1 MTASP
6 FSSHYSGA
14 RELFRAAAISAGA
27 EVESYPYPAKGPRG
41 EELTTEVA
49 WIGPREAK
57 KVLVTVSGTHG
68 IEGFAGSAAQVDWL
82 QRGEWKKL
90 QVEGKFTD
98 SAAMLVHAINPYGF
112 AWRRRV
118 THENIDLNRNWMDF
132 SLEPQRRTDY
142 DELAD
147 ALCPTQWTVDA
158 QKQTLQVLQTF
169 IANHGMRRFVTAV
182 SGGQHD
188 HPKGLFYGGTAPSA
202 ARLTLTKIFAERLK
216 RAQDISIIDF
226 HTGLGPPGFGE
237 LMTTVP
243 AGSAEF
249 ARAREW
255 FGISVIPVG
264 TAASASA
271 AIGGDWISHTPALLP
286 HARVTAIAMEFGTV
300 PDMLV
305 LQALR
310 ADNWLHAYGNPDGPE
325 ATAISQQITNAF
337 YLDDDVWRG
346 MILGQA
352 LATSRAALAGLR
364 Q

>member
-1 MTASP
+1 MSESP
-6 FSSHYSGA
+6 FSKHYSDA
-14 RELFRAAAISAGA
+14 RELFRSAATSAGA
-27 EVESYPYPAKGPRG
+27 EVASYPYPAKGPGG
-41 EELTTEVA
+41 EELTTDVA

-57 KVLVTVSGTHG
+57 KVFVTVSGTHG
-68 IEGFAGSAAQVDWL
+68 IEGFAGSAAQIDWL

-90 QVEGKFTD
+90 QFEGKFTD
-98 SAAMLVHAINPYGF
+98 TSAILVHAINPYGF

-132 SLEPQRRTDY
+132 AIKPERRADY

-147 ALCPTQWTVDA
+147 ALCPTQWTAEV
-158 QKQTLQVLQTF
+158 QKQTLEVLQAF
-169 IANHGMRRFVTAV
+169 IAKHNLSRFVTAV

-188 HPKGLFYGGTAPSA
+188 HPKGLFYGGTSPSA
-202 ARLTLTKIFAERLK
+202 ARLTLTKILAERLK
-216 RAQDISIIDF
+216 LARDIGIIDF

-237 LMTTVP
+237 LMTTAA

-264 TAASASA
+264 AAASASA
-271 AIGGDWISHTPALLP
+271 AIGGDWLSYTPTLLP
-286 HARVTAIAMEFGTV
+286 HARVTAIALEFGTV
-300 PDMLV
+300 PEMLV

-310 ADNWLHAYGNPDGPE
+310 ADNWLHAHGNPNGPE
-325 ATAISQQITNAF
+325 AAAIREQITNAF
-337 YLDDDVWRG
+337 HVDNDVWRG
-346 MILGQA
+346 MVLGQA
-352 LATSRAALAGLR
+352 LATSRAALTGLR